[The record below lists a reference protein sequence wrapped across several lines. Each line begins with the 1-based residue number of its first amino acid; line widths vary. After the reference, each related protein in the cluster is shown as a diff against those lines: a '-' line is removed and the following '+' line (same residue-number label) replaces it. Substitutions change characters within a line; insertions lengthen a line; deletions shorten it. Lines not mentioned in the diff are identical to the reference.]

1 MDQIIETLGMVL
13 NLPTDLFFVKAECVG
28 PQVLRDAFE
37 AHPPQFRTTELMK
50 RAEAQMHEPITKD
63 ILTYHQLYGAE
74 ILNGAKWLVIGG
86 TVGAVTLIA
95 IERLLYFT
103 GI

>member
-37 AHPPQFRTTELMK
+37 AQPVQFRTTELI
-50 RAEAQMHEPITKD
+50 RRTETQMHEPITKD
-63 ILTYHQLYGAE
+63 ILTYHQLYGTE
-74 ILNGAKWLVIGG
+74 ILNSAKCL
-86 TVGAVTLIA
+86 TVGAK
-95 IERLLYFT
+95 
-103 GI
+103 